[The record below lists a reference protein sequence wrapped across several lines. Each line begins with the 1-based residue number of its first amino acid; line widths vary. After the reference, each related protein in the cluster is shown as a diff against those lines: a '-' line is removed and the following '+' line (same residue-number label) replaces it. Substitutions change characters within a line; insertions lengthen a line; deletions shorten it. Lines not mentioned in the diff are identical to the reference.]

1 MFCRSA
7 VRDSVAGAMPGPIG
21 PVACPL
27 VSPTALA
34 ELAVGTPVVSTMPMR
49 GVPEGTAGKV
59 IHVQGLS
66 WIRYWVWFDNG
77 QRIGTLGRTKLAT
90 VDEWERRF
98 DAPVE
103 PSGVSAVATSVDGG
117 SAADPSGDV
126 GGVPGHLLERSR
138 AARARWAAKKG

>member
-1 MFCRSA
+1 
-7 VRDSVAGAMPGPIG
+7 MP
-21 PVACPL
+21 
-27 VSPTALA
+27 PTALA
-34 ELAVGTPVVSTMPMR
+34 ELAAGTPVVSTVSMR

-77 QRIGTLGRTKLAT
+77 QRVGTLARTKLAT
-90 VDEWERRF
+90 LDEWARRF
-98 DAPVE
+98 DAPAE
-103 PSGVSAVATSVDGG
+103 SSGATASVSSADTGPVADS
-117 SAADPSGDV
+117 SGDV

>member
-1 MFCRSA
+1 
-7 VRDSVAGAMPGPIG
+7 MPGPIG
-21 PVACPL
+21 PVACCAVP
-27 VSPTALA
+27 PTALA
-34 ELAVGTPVVSTMPMR
+34 ELAVGTPVVSTVPMR

-77 QRIGTLGRTKLAT
+77 QRVGTLGRTRLAT
-90 VDEWERRF
+90 VDEWARRF
-98 DAPVE
+98 DAPAAPSAVE
-103 PSGVSAVATSVDGG
+103 PAVSPVDGG
-117 SAADPSGDV
+117 PAAESGGDV